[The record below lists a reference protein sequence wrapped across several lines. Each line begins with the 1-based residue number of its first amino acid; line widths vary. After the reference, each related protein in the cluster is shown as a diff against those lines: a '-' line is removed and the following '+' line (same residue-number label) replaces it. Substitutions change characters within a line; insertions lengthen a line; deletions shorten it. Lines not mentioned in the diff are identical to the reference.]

1 MIINTIFLLRV
12 AIVILLFYCAF
23 TGLKMIRNT
32 SSKFK
37 LPIQIIL
44 NVTYV
49 VTFLFIFNYDFGNP
63 PTEIPLWLFIFLIF
77 FAVVSF
83 IFHHMSKQDSSKEE

>member
-37 LPIQIIL
+37 LPMQIIL

-49 VTFLFIFNYDFGNP
+49 VTFLFI
-63 PTEIPLWLFIFLIF
+63 L
-77 FAVVSF
+77 A
-83 IFHHMSKQDSSKEE
+83 